1 MTYIL
6 AKIFCSDN
14 KKLSL
19 LYQGFYCILIY
30 ILEAR
35 CPNQEKQK
43 NVQVIMEF
51 KLNHR
56 GEIGVQLYLNKN
68 KNNWSIAAYGAKSV
82 KTDGG
87 DGGGGGLT
95 AKVHKVGL

>member
-1 MTYIL
+1 MPKSRKT
-6 AKIFCSDN
+6 
-14 KKLSL
+14 
-19 LYQGFYCILIY
+19 
-30 ILEAR
+30 E
-35 CPNQEKQK
+35 

-56 GEIGVQLYLNKN
+56 GEMGVQLYLNKNN

-95 AKVHKVGL
+95 AKVRKVGLWYLQISLENLCR